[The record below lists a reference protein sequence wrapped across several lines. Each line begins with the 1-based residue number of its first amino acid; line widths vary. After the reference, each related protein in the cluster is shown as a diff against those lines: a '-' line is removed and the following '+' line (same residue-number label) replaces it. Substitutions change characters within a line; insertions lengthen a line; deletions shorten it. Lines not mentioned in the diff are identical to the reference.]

1 MYAVSNQQRDEIIRL
16 LAALKD
22 LPETDK
28 RETKTFNIKRRA
40 GIMIKKL
47 NKSKKI
53 SYEDIK
59 YQ

>member
-1 MYAVSNQQRDEIIRL
+1 MYAISNQQRDEIVKL

-28 RETKTFNIKRRA
+28 KDTKTFNIKRRA

-53 SYEDIK
+53 NYEDIK
-59 YQ
+59 HQ